1 MKFNFRKIASVLA
14 SVAMLGSTLGLAA
27 AANYPAPFVV
37 GGAADGAVIVTSGSQ
52 VGAVSDWDA
61 AVSTQTALQAL
72 VTAGTSTT
80 TTTTTGGD
88 SVNLASSSQKL
99 YMNSAL
105 NTART
110 IITKDHM
117 PTLLADGSAYDNSGT
132 EYKYTQTI
140 TVIGGNRKVTLSKS
154 GESMD
159 PALIVDTGYQGT
171 TPLYNY
177 TITFSKTLNVSDSS
191 VVGTATIKMLGQEY
205 TVGASSDSNTLYLYG
220 SGAGATVNEG
230 ETKTVKVADKDHT
243 VLLVGTSSTTSA
255 TVEIDGV
262 RKTVTKGSSYKFA
275 GDFQVYVKD
284 LFHATKTGTLSSAD
298 LLLGAKTLHFESYQA
313 VRYGADDTTI
323 LGTAA
328 TVSGTDG
335 SGINSITIAQSAE
348 SATGDYLKV
357 GNSFT
362 DRVLGGIALEFAAAT
377 PNLNSSARDSVF
389 VDTDNSVATRVKF
402 TSYLAGTVGE
412 KQVAFARDRDLIANS
427 ALLNQLAND
436 ANSTIW
442 NVEASNAVVGDWI
455 IANDNDEGRIFQVL
469 SIGAGTSANDY
480 TRLRD
485 VITGTDYDFA
495 TGTRNATLSARTI
508 GGAEYNAATNP
519 SNADSSK
526 WVVNLTWGAGAT
538 TAYPGTQVTALPRIK
553 LKNGEWLSF
562 VTAETLTDGVT
573 YSLPGLYDLTTYKA
587 GQAFTTAATHSQLGF
602 PNATSQG
609 SWKFGNVNYTLQ
621 SVGYTSNLT
630 AKITG
635 IDITGDGAIDCASS
649 LNATYGPAV
658 LIQEEK
664 TLADSNGNYV
674 CIPFTIYTSGSTNM
688 PGVGNP
694 VSADTVLSM
703 QSMQSNT
710 YKSQGITTYGTLVE
724 RDVSTGTNYAVSVSY
739 PDDQMY
745 VDVLFKSPSATTV
758 AGSALGGGGT
768 VKVVKDADVDSVKD
782 RNLLVVGGSCVNT
795 VARKIVDANATAP
808 ICGADFTAKTKVG
821 VGQYLIKAVASPY
834 NSAKVAVLVAGY
846 EAADTKNAVAKLK
859 ETHVTDKGTNNVY
872 PVATA

>member
-14 SVAMLGSTLGLAA
+14 SVVMLGSTLGIAA

-37 GGAADGAVIVTSGSQ
+37 GGAADGAVVVTSGSQ

-72 VTAGTSTT
+72 VSVGTSTT

-88 SVNLASSSQKL
+88 SVNLATSSQKL

-105 NTART
+105 NAART
-110 IITKDHM
+110 ILTKDHM
-117 PTLLADGSAYDNSGT
+117 PNILADGSAYDNSGT

-140 TVIGGNRKVTLSKS
+140 TVIGGNRKVTFSKS

-159 PALIVDTGYQGT
+159 PGLLVDTGYQGT

-177 TITFSKTLNVSDSS
+177 TLTFSKTLNVSDSS
-191 VVGTATIKMLGQEY
+191 VVGTATIKMLGSEF
-205 TVGASSDSNTLYLYG
+205 TIGANSDADTLYLYG
-220 SGAGATVNEG
+220 SGAGASVNEG

-255 TVEIDGV
+255 TIEVDGV
-262 RKTVTKGSSYKFA
+262 RKTVSKGSSYKFA

-298 LLLGAKTLHFESYQA
+298 LLLGAKTLHLENNQA
-313 VRYGADDTTI
+313 VKYGADDTTI

-328 TVSGTDG
+328 LVSGTSG
-335 SGINSITIAQSAE
+335 SGINSVTIAQAAE
-348 SATGDYLKV
+348 SATGDYLTV
-357 GNSFT
+357 GQSFT
-362 DRVLGGIALEFAAAT
+362 DRVLGGVQVEFAAAT
-377 PNLNSSARDSVF
+377 PDMNSTARDTIL
-389 VDTDNSVATRVKF
+389 VDTDNSVAARVKF
-402 TSYLAGTVGE
+402 TSYLAGTAGE
-412 KQVAFARDRDLIANS
+412 KQLAFARDRDLIANG
-427 ALLNQLAND
+427 ALLAQLATD
-436 ANSTIW
+436 ANYTIW
-442 NVEASNAVVGDWI
+442 NIEGANAKVGDWI
-455 IANDNDEGRIFQVL
+455 IANDNDEGRIFQVI
-469 SIGAGTSANDY
+469 SIGAGTSTNDY

-508 GGAEYNAATNP
+508 GGAEYNAATDP
-519 SNADSSK
+519 SNTDSSK
-526 WVVNLTWGAGAT
+526 WVVNLTWGAVSS
-538 TAYPGTQVTALPRIK
+538 TAVTGTQITVFPRIK

-562 VTAETLTDGVT
+562 ISPVTLTNGTV

-587 GQAFTTAATHSQLGF
+587 GQTVLIRNDTEAIGESST
-602 PNATSQG
+602 
-609 SWKFGNVNYTLQ
+609 KFGNVNYTLNVL
-621 SVGYTSNLT
+621 STNST
-630 AKITG
+630 ATIEG
-635 IDITGDGAIDCASS
+635 INTDNALWAECIV
-649 LNATYGPAV
+649 NATYGPAV

-664 TLADSNGNYV
+664 TLSDTNGNYV
-674 CIPFTIYTSGSTNM
+674 CIPLTIYTSGSTNM
-688 PGVGNP
+688 PGVGTP
-694 VSADTVLSM
+694 VSADTVLSLQTM
-703 QSMQSNT
+703 QTNT
-710 YKSQGITTYGTLVE
+710 YKSKGVTTYGTLVE

-739 PDDQMY
+739 PDEQMY
-745 VDVLFKSPSATTV
+745 VDVLFKSPSAVTV
-758 AGSALGGGGT
+758 AGSASAGGGT
-768 VKVVKDADVDSVKD
+768 IKVVKDADVDSVKD
-782 RNLLVVGGSCVNT
+782 KNLLVVGGSCVNT

-808 ICGADFTAKTKVG
+808 VCGAAWTAKTNVG

-859 ETHVTDKGTNNVY
+859 ENHATTLGTSNVY
-872 PVATA
+872 PVVTA